1 MTIVSWEIQQRHNY
15 KVFDPYSQISFPIN
29 NPTFKSNSNWTYKK
43 KKRGQGIH
51 MAHVFSEQP

>member
-15 KVFDPYSQISFPIN
+15 RVSIPIL
-29 NPTFKSNSNWTYKK
+29 KSPSPLITPHLKATAIEHIKK
-43 KKRGQGIH
+43 QRGQGIH

>member
-1 MTIVSWEIQQRHNY
+1 MATVAGKYSRDRITGFSIY
-15 KVFDPYSQISFPIN
+15 LLKPPSPLTTPYLKATAIEHV
-29 NPTFKSNSNWTYKK
+29 K